1 MAVNRSEFTQKV
13 DTGIKA
19 TKDYKRFY
27 LSFKKDG
34 KIKQKVLDYSSKSW
48 DKRTRISKA
57 KIELEK
63 QKHKL
68 IEAGINFSENSTLN
82 HIAKTYFEKSRQD
95 TKWTQDLKDIYK
107 LYCEPGL
114 GKKRVKDIRQ
124 VHIDDLRKSME
135 KRGHSKQ
142 TENGCS
148 PRTIKKVLIQTLKP
162 ILQYAVDN
170 QVLDSIPKI
179 VLPKTKRKKKKVENA
194 RDKLQKLYKSI
205 NELYQGNAFYQSL
218 FFFALHGRRWNEIA
232 TLQWSD
238 IDLTKSSYTIREEN
252 SKIGEEQSYA
262 LPSFLKES
270 LMNIKD
276 NRKGLVFKSPITGKK
291 LYPPKKQLI
300 KIKEKAEIPELTM
313 HYFRHIFVSAMGELG
328 TKQTLLSAALGHI
341 NLSTVSDYYQSAD
354 HKSASEKTNQ
364 TFEDFIKENT
374 TKQ

>member
-63 QKHKL
+63 QKNKL

-82 HIAKTYFEKSRQD
+82 HIAKIYFEKSRQN
-95 TKWTQDLKDIYK
+95 TKWTQDLQDIYK
-107 LYCEPGL
+107 LYCEADI
-114 GKKRVKDIRQ
+114 GKKKVKDIRQ

-148 PRTIKKVLIQTLKP
+148 TRTIKKVLIQTLKP

-179 VLPKTKRKKKKVENA
+179 VLPKTKRKKKKVTNA
-194 RDKLQKLYKSI
+194 ANKLERLYESIQELYKDDS
-205 NELYQGNAFYQSL
+205 FYKSL

-232 TLQWSD
+232 TLQWTD
-238 IDLTKSSYTIREEN
+238 IDLKNSSYTIREEN

-300 KIKEKAEIPELTM
+300 KIKDKAEIPELTM
-313 HYFRHIFVSAMGELG
+313 HYFRHILVSAMGELG
-328 TKQTLLSAALGHI
+328 TEQTILSAALGHT
-341 NLSTVSDYYQSAD
+341 NLSTVSDYYQSASYE
-354 HKSASEKTNQ
+354 KASQETNKAIDNIVSSNM
-364 TFEDFIKENT
+364 TS
-374 TKQ
+374 

>member
-1 MAVNRSEFTQKV
+1 MAVNRSVFTQKV

-34 KIKQKVLDYSSKSW
+34 KIKQKVLDYSSKNW

-63 QKHKL
+63 QKSKL
-68 IEAGINFSENSTLN
+68 IESGINFSENSTLN

-95 TKWTQDLKDIYK
+95 TKWTRELQDLYK
-107 LYCEPGL
+107 IYCEPII
-114 GKKRVKDIRQ
+114 GKKKIKDIRK
-124 VHIDDLRKSME
+124 VHIDSIRKSLEE
-135 KRGHSKQ
+135 KGHSKR

-148 PRTIKKVLIQTLKP
+148 PRTIQKVLKQTLKP
-162 ILQYAVDN
+162 ILQYALDN
-170 QVLDSIPKI
+170 RIIDSMPK
-179 VLPKTKRKKKKVENA
+179 VELPKQKRKKKKGENA

-232 TLQWSD
+232 TLQWTD
-238 IDLTKSSYTIREEN
+238 IDLKNSSYTIREEN

-270 LMNIKD
+270 LTNIKG

-291 LYPPKKQLI
+291 LYPPKRQIAKL
-300 KIKEKAEIPELTM
+300 KDKAKIPELTM
-313 HYFRHIFVSAMGELG
+313 HYFRHILVSAMGEFG
-328 TKQTLLSAALGHI
+328 TEQTILSAALGHT
-341 NLSTVSDYYQSAD
+341 NLSTVSDYYQSASYE
-354 HKSASEKTNQ
+354 KASQETNKAIDNIVSSNM
-364 TFEDFIKENT
+364 TS
-374 TKQ
+374 